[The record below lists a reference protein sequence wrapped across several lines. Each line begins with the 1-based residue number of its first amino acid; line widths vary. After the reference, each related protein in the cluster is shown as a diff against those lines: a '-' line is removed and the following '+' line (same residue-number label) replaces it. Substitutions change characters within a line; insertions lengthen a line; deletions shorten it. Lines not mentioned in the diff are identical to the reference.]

1 MSPKSVQRF
10 WENDMHKGNIE
21 RRRIDQVDAAS
32 FKLYFAS
39 LPIASISFVHMP
51 AA

>member
-1 MSPKSVQRF
+1 MSPESVQRF

-21 RRRIDQVDAAS
+21 RRRIDQVDATS
-32 FKLYFAS
+32 FYFAS